1 MRTWLADTWLKTDW
15 QCVIHCTVGEFIQ
28 QDIGWW
34 STRCGTGSRGGGGYD
49 RLTRRWNCATTPP
62 PPPPPPT
69 AQCST
74 SQDQLWPNNR
84 NGETCKHCLR
94 PVKYIHPF
102 KCSMIVHHTTY
113 MSDFAYDV
121 TRATRAAGV
130 IFFLIKWEECKIFH
144 LGTWRRSEREP
155 ELSVQL
161 FPTNNSKLVT

>member
-1 MRTWLADTWLKTDW
+1 MKSNSYLVHTWLADTWLKTDW
-15 QCVIHCTVGEFIQ
+15 QCEIHCTVGEFIQ

-34 STRCGTGSRGGGGYD
+34 STLCGTGSRGGGGYD
-49 RLTRRWNCATTPP
+49 RLTRRWNCATT

-102 KCSMIVHHTTY
+102 KCSMIVHQTKY
-113 MSDFAYDV
+113 MSDTSQWFPAPDV
-121 TRATRAAGV
+121 PRATRGARV
-130 IFFLIKWEECKIFH
+130 IFFCSQRH
-144 LGTWRRSEREP
+144 
-155 ELSVQL
+155 Q
-161 FPTNNSKLVT
+161 NALV